1 MSASVASACRAV
13 AANVAAARSASSQ
26 RRGSVRGG
34 GDAVCGVRA
43 TRVIAPRKNARRG
56 VVMSSMDELDAE
68 GEPLDRS

>member
-13 AANVAAARSASSQ
+13 AANVAAAR

>member
-13 AANVAAARSASSQ
+13 AANVAAARSASQ
-26 RRGSVRGG
+26 RRESVRGG
-34 GDAVCGVRA
+34 GDAFCGVRA
-43 TRVIAPRKNARRG
+43 IAPRKNARRG

>member
-13 AANVAAARSASSQ
+13 AANVAAARSASQ

>member
-13 AANVAAARSASSQ
+13 AANVAAARNASQ

-34 GDAVCGVRA
+34 GDAVCSVRA

>member
-13 AANVAAARSASSQ
+13 AANVAAARTSQ

-34 GDAVCGVRA
+34 GDAVCSVRA

>member
-1 MSASVASACRAV
+1 M
-13 AANVAAARSASSQ
+13 
-26 RRGSVRGG
+26 RGG

-68 GEPLDRS
+68 GEPLYRS